1 MMVVRLEAC
10 YFADEVIRNYK
21 GLSMW
26 HMPTVVE
33 GVSKS
38 AVVVFAR
45 ELVDGSL
52 ELGRTSSPKI
62 IVVYILKIL
71 LRIVRG
77 MSMLKLRR
85 ELGGRFFVRGVQSI
99 ITE

>member
-10 YFADEVIRNYK
+10 YFADEVIQRKNYK

-45 ELVDGSL
+45 ELVDGSWNW
-52 ELGRTSSPKI
+52 G
-62 IVVYILKIL
+62 
-71 LRIVRG
+71 
-77 MSMLKLRR
+77 
-85 ELGGRFFVRGVQSI
+85 
-99 ITE
+99 

>member
-33 GVSKS
+33 GVSK
-38 AVVVFAR
+38 V
-45 ELVDGSL
+45 L
-52 ELGRTSSPKI
+52 
-62 IVVYILKIL
+62 
-71 LRIVRG
+71 
-77 MSMLKLRR
+77 
-85 ELGGRFFVRGVQSI
+85 
-99 ITE
+99 